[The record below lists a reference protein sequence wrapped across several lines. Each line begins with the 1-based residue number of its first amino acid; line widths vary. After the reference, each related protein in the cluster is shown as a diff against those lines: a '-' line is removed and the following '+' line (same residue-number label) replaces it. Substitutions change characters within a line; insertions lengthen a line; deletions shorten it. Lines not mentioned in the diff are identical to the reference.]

1 MNQDFLSYIKETY
14 PSLKEEL
21 AEIYQHLHKHPERGM
36 QEYETTAYI
45 KAYLIN
51 LGYEIMD
58 LEIETGVVA
67 ILHGNS
73 ESPCVALRADMD
85 ALPIEEASGVPYASL
100 TSGMMH
106 ACGHDIHMTCLL
118 GAAKLLAPLK
128 GKLQGTVKL
137 IFQPGEEGYLGAK
150 YMMKAGA
157 FENPKVDA
165 VFGLH
170 NSPEVPLG
178 SVGLKNGALMAAV
191 HRFYITL
198 HGKGGHGAIPHK
210 NIDPIPAGAA
220 IIQSLQT
227 LVSRE
232 TDPLKS
238 CVVSICS
245 VHAGDG
251 LTFNVT
257 PETLTMAGTCRCYD
271 KEMEARLEERIRCIV
286 ENTAA
291 AYQLTAEL
299 EYHVDHRAVINDNQ
313 LYQASCHVLDCIDIP
328 YMEPIPSTA
337 GEDFSEYIDK
347 APTFLFWLGIR
358 NEETGCTYPWHSPF
372 FKADMECLPI
382 GAATYAVS
390 AIYHTER

>member
-1 MNQDFLSYIKETY
+1 MNQEFLLHIKETY
-14 PSLKEEL
+14 PSLLEEL
-21 AEIYQHLHKHPERGM
+21 ADIYQHLHRHPERSM
-36 QEYETTAYI
+36 QEYETTAYV
-45 KAYLIN
+45 KAYLID
-51 LGYEIMD
+51 LGYEIME
-58 LEIETGVVA
+58 LVIETGVVA
-67 ILHGNS
+67 ILRGKS
-73 ESPCVALRADMD
+73 DSPCVALRADMD
-85 ALPIEEASGVPYASL
+85 ALPIQEASGVPYTSL
-100 TSGMMH
+100 APGVMH

-128 GKLQGTVKL
+128 GKLNGTIKL
-137 IFQPGEEGYLGAK
+137 IFQPGEEGYLGAR

-157 FENPKVDA
+157 FEHPKVDA

-198 HGKGGHGAIPHK
+198 RGKGGHGAIPHK
-210 NIDPIPAGAA
+210 NVDPIPAGAA
-220 IIQSLQT
+220 IIQSLQS

-245 VHAGDG
+245 LHAGDE

-271 KEMEARLEERIRCIV
+271 KEIEAGLEKRIRSIV
-286 ENTAA
+286 EHTAS
-291 AYQLTAEL
+291 AYQLTGEL
-299 EYHVDHRAVINDNQ
+299 EYHVDHRAVINDSN
-313 LYQASCHVLDCIDIP
+313 LYQNVCDALDCMDIP
-328 YMEPIPSTA
+328 YMDPIPSTA

-347 APTFLFWLGIR
+347 APIFLFWLGVR
-358 NEETGCTYPWHSPF
+358 NEKTGCTYPWHSPF

-382 GAATYAVS
+382 GAAVYAAS
-390 AIYHTER
+390 ALFEMS

>member
-14 PSLKEEL
+14 PTLKNEL
-21 AEIYQHLHKHPERGM
+21 VEIYQHLHRHPERSM
-36 QEYETTAYI
+36 QEYETTAYV
-45 KAYLIN
+45 KSYLID
-51 LGYEIMD
+51 LGYEIM
-58 LEIETGVVA
+58 EPEPETGVVA
-67 ILHGNS
+67 ILRGKS

-85 ALPIEEASGVPYASL
+85 ALPIQEESGVDYASL
-100 TSGMMH
+100 VPGTMH

-128 GKLQGTVKL
+128 GKLHGTVKL
-137 IFQPGEEGYLGAK
+137 IFQPGEEGYLGAR

-170 NSPEVPLG
+170 NSPDVPLG
-178 SVGLKNGALMAAV
+178 SVGLKNGPLMAAV

-198 HGKGGHGAIPHK
+198 RGRGGHGAIPHR

-245 VHAGDG
+245 LHAGDG

-271 KEMEARLEERIRCIV
+271 KDIENELENRIRCIV
-286 ENTAA
+286 ENSAA
-291 AYQLTAEL
+291 AYQLTGEL
-299 EYHVDHRAVINDNQ
+299 EYHVDHRAVINDSH
-313 LYQASCHVLDCIDIP
+313 LYQTSCHALDCMDIP

-347 APTFLFWLGIR
+347 APIFLFWLGIR

-382 GAATYAVS
+382 GAAVYAAS
-390 AIYHTER
+390 AIYHT

>member
-14 PSLKEEL
+14 PTLKNEL
-21 AEIYQHLHKHPERGM
+21 VEIYQHLHRHPERSM
-36 QEYETTAYI
+36 QEYETTAYV
-45 KAYLIN
+45 KSYLID
-51 LGYEIMD
+51 LGYEIM
-58 LEIETGVVA
+58 EPEPETGVVA
-67 ILHGNS
+67 ILRGKS

-85 ALPIEEASGVPYASL
+85 ALPIQEESGVDYASL
-100 TSGMMH
+100 VPGTMH

-128 GKLQGTVKL
+128 GKLHGTVKL
-137 IFQPGEEGYLGAK
+137 IFQPGEEGYLGAR

-170 NSPEVPLG
+170 NSPDVPLG
-178 SVGLKNGALMAAV
+178 SVGLKNGPLMAAV

-198 HGKGGHGAIPHK
+198 RGKGAIPHR

-245 VHAGDG
+245 LHAGDG

-271 KEMEARLEERIRCIV
+271 KDIENELENRIRCIV
-286 ENTAA
+286 ENSAA
-291 AYQLTAEL
+291 AYQLTGEL
-299 EYHVDHRAVINDNQ
+299 EYHVDHRAVINDSH
-313 LYQASCHVLDCIDIP
+313 LYQTSCHALDCMDIP

-347 APTFLFWLGIR
+347 APIFLFWLGIR

-382 GAATYAVS
+382 GAAVYAAS
-390 AIYHTER
+390 AIYYT